1 MHMDRIKEIF
11 PCSSAPPIAMMGVPF
26 DNVSTAETVKLIKQ
40 MVASRRPHYLAT
52 ANVDFLVQASQDV
65 ELRRILFD
73 AHLVLCDGTP
83 LVWASRLLGNPLP
96 ERVAGSDLVPLLLQV
111 AEQEGFR
118 PFFLGST
125 PEVIEKAAERVKKAH
140 PNLEIAGVYSP
151 PFNKLLEMDHDE
163 IRKRILAA
171 RPDLLFVGFG
181 CPKQEKWI
189 NMHYRSL
196 GVPVS
201 VGVGGTI
208 DFLAGKLNRAP
219 LWMQRTGTEWIYRLA
234 QEPKRLLGR
243 YSRDLY
249 HFSTAMTGQ
258 YCRMRTRKRRQPR
271 STGPIPVRREVEYCF
286 IEMPER
292 LDFETVHHEQR
303 AFEDSIT
310 PERPCVIDLQKVA
323 FIDST
328 GVGLLIRLQKRSR
341 LMGQQLVCLNPSSNA
356 RRALQLMRLEDFF
369 IIARDLAAA
378 EKCLREAN
386 RSSSVN
392 LVNTETAGLPSLSWR
407 GELTAANA
415 DEIWLATADHLN
427 ARAMVQ
433 RSLAIDLSGL
443 TFIDS
448 TGLGVLI
455 RAKKHGARQGVRVRF
470 TGANGNVLN
479 VVRLSRL
486 EDYLFSEKA

>member
-1 MHMDRIKEIF
+1 MDRIKEIF
-11 PCSSAPPIAMMGVPF
+11 PFSSAPPIAIMGVPF
-26 DNVSTAETVKLIKQ
+26 DNVSTAETVQLIKQ
-40 MVASRRPHYLAT
+40 MVASGRSHYLAT

-83 LVWASRLLGNPLP
+83 LVWASRFLGNPLP
-96 ERVAGSDLVPLLLQV
+96 ERVAGSDLVPLILQV
-111 AEQEGFR
+111 AEQEGYR

-125 PEVIEKAAERVKKAH
+125 PDVLEKATQRLKNKH
-140 PNLEIAGVYSP
+140 PNLEIAGAYSP
-151 PFNKLLEMDHDE
+151 PFSKLLEMDHDE

-201 VGVGGTI
+201 IGVGATI
-208 DFLAGKLNRAP
+208 DFLAGKVNRAP
-219 LWMQRTGTEWIYRLA
+219 LWMQRTGTEWIYRLV

-249 HFSTAMTGQ
+249 HFSVAMTGQ
-258 YCRMRTRKRRQPR
+258 YCRMRSRTRLGPR
-271 STGPIPVRREVEYCF
+271 PQGQIPVRTEVEYCF

-292 LDFETVHHEQR
+292 LDFETVHSEQR
-303 AFEDSIT
+303 AFENSIT
-310 PERPCVIDLQKVA
+310 PDRPCLLDLQKIG

-328 GVGLLIRLQKRSR
+328 GIGLLIRMQKRSR
-341 LMGQQLVCLNPSSNA
+341 LMGQQLVCLNPSTNV

-369 IIARDLAAA
+369 IIAPDLPQA
-378 EKCLREAN
+378 EKCLREAS
-386 RSSSVN
+386 RTSSVTLMN
-392 LVNTETAGLPSLSWR
+392 SETAGLPALSWR

-415 DEIWLATADHLN
+415 DEIWLATIDHLN

-433 RSLAIDLSGL
+433 RSLRIDLSAL

-455 RAKKHGARQGVRVRF
+455 RAKKHGARQGVKVRF
-470 TGANGNVLN
+470 SGANGNVLN

-486 EDYLFSEKA
+486 EDYLFSEQP